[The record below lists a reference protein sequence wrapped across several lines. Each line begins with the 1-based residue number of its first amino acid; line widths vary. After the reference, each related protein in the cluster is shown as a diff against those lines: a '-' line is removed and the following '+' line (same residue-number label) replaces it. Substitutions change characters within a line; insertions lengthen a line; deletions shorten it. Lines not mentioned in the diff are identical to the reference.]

1 MYFIAVILT
10 CLRVG
15 FNHLTE
21 HKFKIR
27 WTHCTLISWSRRHL
41 SLFITVIFQC
51 RPLKNTLKDEK
62 CLSLINHVYFLLIHF
77 SVHFVNIRILTSPNR
92 WLIMSFPQLI
102 PPISQSR
109 LDMNF
114 PFLIY
119 DKTFC
124 AWFKLNEWRI
134 WQHLST

>member
-1 MYFIAVILT
+1 MNFILVILT
-10 CLRVG
+10 VFWKFLPQLFFRFKVTNMFSCW
-15 FNHLTE
+15 FQHLIE

-27 WTHCTLISWSRRHL
+27 WTHCTLIPWSRRHL

-51 RPLKNTLKDEK
+51 RPLKNILKDEK
-62 CLSLINHVYFLLIHF
+62 CLYLINHVYFLLIIF
-77 SVHFVNIRILTSPNR
+77 SVHFVNIRILTSLNR

-114 PFLIY
+114 SFLIH
-119 DKTFC
+119 D
-124 AWFKLNEWRI
+124 
-134 WQHLST
+134 